1 MLVTSHPLEIE
12 IGDQSDKKKV
22 KYRVFE
28 FLCKLQNSKIL
39 LRKELSFLSFYNITA
54 EPDHPQ
60 CRPL

>member
-39 LRKELSFLSFYNITA
+39 LRKELSFFSFHNITA